1 MQNAFIG
8 QAETPTEEDLSA
20 ALGNSYPLWKDLVAD
35 LKRELALDKEEWNTY
50 SSKAGWSLR
59 LQRKKRNI
67 VYLSPAEGSFLA
79 SFILG
84 DKAIAAAAKLP
95 TPMRDL
101 IAAGKRYPEGTAIR
115 IEVHN
120 AKDLAMVKVLA
131 KLKLEN

>member
-1 MQNAFIG
+1 M
-8 QAETPTEEDLSA
+8 PTDKDLSA
-20 ALGNSYPLWKDLVAD
+20 ALGKSYTLWRNLVTD
-35 LKRELALDKEEWNTY
+35 LKRELTLDKEEWNTY

-67 VYLSPAEGSFLA
+67 VYLSPLAGSFLA

-95 TPMRDL
+95 SPLRDL
-101 IAAGKRYPEGTAIR
+101 IAAGKQYPEGTAIR
-115 IEVHN
+115 IEVQG
-120 AKDLAMVKVLA
+120 ARDLSVVKMLA